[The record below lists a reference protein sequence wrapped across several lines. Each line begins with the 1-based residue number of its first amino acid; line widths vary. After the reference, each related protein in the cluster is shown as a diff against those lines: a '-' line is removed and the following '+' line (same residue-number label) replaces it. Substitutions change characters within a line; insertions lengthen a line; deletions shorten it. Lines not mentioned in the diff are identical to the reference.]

1 MDKIPYNGVISK
13 LLKLDPVFDDIRG
26 EPRFQ
31 AKIAEFSKEDEKI
44 RNALREIE
52 IEEQLKWVLER

>member
-1 MDKIPYNGVISK
+1 MDP
-13 LLKLDPVFDDIRG
+13 LFDEIRG

-31 AKIAEFSKEDEKI
+31 AKLAKFAREDEKI
-44 RNALREIE
+44 RNALQEIE